1 MYKRV
6 FTVEASDID
15 PNYELKLSSIFR
27 MMQDAATGAINE
39 LNMGVER
46 TRKQNM
52 MWVITRYSVEIYKS
66 LFNLHKVTVITY
78 PGKDMLFIY
87 PRFFEL
93 RDENDEVI
101 VRASSTWCVLD
112 RDTRKVVSKPF
123 KEIKLE
129 GEHLDG
135 EISLPRKVEISS
147 LNHIEDRIV
156 RYSDIDLNG
165 HLNNTKYI
173 EYIVDLHSLD
183 FYKKH
188 LIKKFDINYEHEVK
202 YGCKIVLSSNMD
214 DNIEL
219 IQGNIDGN
227 DIFNVKIEYEKR
239 Q

>member
-1 MYKRV
+1 MYKRTFNIEV
-6 FTVEASDID
+6 SDID

-27 MMQDAATGAINE
+27 MMQDAATGAIDE

-46 TRKQNM
+46 TKNQNM

-66 LFNLHKVTVITY
+66 LYNLHKVTVITY

-129 GEHLDG
+129 GEHLEG
-135 EISLPRKVEISS
+135 ELPLPKKVENTV
-147 LNHIEDRIV
+147 LNHVEDRKV

-173 EYIVDLHSLD
+173 EYIVDLHNLD
-183 FYKKH
+183 FYKKNC
-188 LIKKFDINYEHEVK
+188 IKNFTINYEREARC
-202 YGCKIVLSSNMD
+202 GSKISLNSKLENNV
-214 DNIEL
+214 EF

-227 DIFNVKIEYEKR
+227 DIFNVKIEYEER
-239 Q
+239 